1 MTNRAKLERYLDR
14 LLKEAEEA
22 STFEDKKKI
31 FDMAFGAYIYE
42 VTELNSIPDDFTE
55 WNNFWEYGYREKFL
69 KVIKTENTKEE

>member
-22 STFEDKKKI
+22 STFEDKKRI
-31 FDMAFGAYIYE
+31 FDMAFGAFIYE

-55 WNNFWEYGYREKFL
+55 WNNFWEHGYRKKF
-69 KVIKTENTKEE
+69 IKAGCVKEE

>member
-22 STFEDKKKI
+22 SIFKEKKRI
-31 FDMAFGAYIYE
+31 FDMAFGAFIYE

-55 WNNFWEYGYREKFL
+55 WNYFWEHGYRKKF
-69 KVIKTENTKEE
+69 IKAGCVEEE